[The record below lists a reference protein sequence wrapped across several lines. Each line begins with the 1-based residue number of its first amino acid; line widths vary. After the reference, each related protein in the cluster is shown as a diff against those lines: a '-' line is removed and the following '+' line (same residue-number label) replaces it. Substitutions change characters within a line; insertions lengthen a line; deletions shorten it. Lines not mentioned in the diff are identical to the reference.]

1 MKLSPLFTVK
11 NNQLYKIADNSVVEL
26 KDLPCISA
34 KSLTYNT
41 NPYFFIEI
49 PWSLVEIE
57 SELYNEDFLAGL
69 RDFLKK
75 FEEKD
80 QFAIIRPVADKPLG
94 SEDEVEAFIA
104 AFNHTARRI
113 KDCTSLIGMELTK
126 ELTAKGFG
134 EGSPAASFIET
145 LAIKH
150 DHYVYCVKEENCP
163 ANADKAVLAG
173 LPVAIF

>member
-1 MKLSPLFTVK
+1 MKLSPLFNVK

-26 KDLPCISA
+26 KDVPCISA
-34 KSLTYNT
+34 KALTYNT

-75 FEEKD
+75 FDEKD
-80 QFAIIRPVADKPLG
+80 QFAIIRPIADKPLS
-94 SEDEVEAFIA
+94 SEDEIEAFIA

-113 KDCTSLIGMELTK
+113 KDCTSLIGMELAK
-126 ELTAKGFG
+126 ELAAKGFG
-134 EGSPAASFIET
+134 EGSPAASFMET

-150 DHYVYCVKEENCP
+150 DHYVYFAKKENCP
-163 ANADKAVLAG
+163 ENADKSVQKG
-173 LPVAIF
+173 FSVVIY